1 MSCRRWPRLCL
12 HLNPL
17 HSYATRGRLVVDM
30 ATRKPYRPSVAR
42 KAVRLHSD
50 AYDLLVACAREE
62 DQQLA
67 QILRAAVYEYAS
79 KRTIKVFS

>member
-30 ATRKPYRPSVAR
+30 AHRKPYRPTAAR
-42 KAVRLHSD
+42 KAVKMHSD
-50 AYDLLVACAREE
+50 AYDLLVACARET

-67 QILRAAVYEYAS
+67 QVLRTAVHEYARKLGLGTPS
-79 KRTIKVFS
+79 